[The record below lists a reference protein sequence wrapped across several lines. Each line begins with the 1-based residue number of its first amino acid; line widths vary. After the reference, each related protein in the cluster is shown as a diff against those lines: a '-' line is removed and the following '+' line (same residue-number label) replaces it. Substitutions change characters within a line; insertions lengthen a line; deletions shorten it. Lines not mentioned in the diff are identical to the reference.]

1 MFPTNDKV
9 KMGAAPIQ
17 YDDFF
22 LQLFKEG
29 NDAAFEKVF
38 KADYNRIVGF
48 CQHFIGDKDVAK
60 SLAQDAFVKL
70 WLNRE
75 KIKSINGIRSF
86 LYTSAKTDCLNSI
99 RHQKVIGKYHDQLL
113 QIKEEELNREILDS
127 FDFDQLE
134 LNELEKIINQSIS
147 ELPEK
152 CRLVFMLSRYEG
164 KKNSEIAEELDI
176 SIKSVEANMT
186 RALKSLRVKLAEYL
200 PAILVQ
206 LILNNI

>member
-1 MFPTNDKV
+1 
-9 KMGAAPIQ
+9 MGAAPIQ
-17 YDDFF
+17 YDDYF
-22 LQLFKEG
+22 LSLFKEG

-38 KADYNRIVGF
+38 KSDYNRIVGF
-48 CQHFIGDKDVAK
+48 CQQFISDKDVAK

-75 KIKSINGIRSF
+75 KIESINGIHSF

-99 RHQKVIGKYHDQLL
+99 RHQKVISKYRDQQL
-113 QIKEEELNREILDS
+113 QIKEGELNREILES

-134 LNELEKIINQSIS
+134 LNELEKMINQSIS

-152 CRLVFMLSRYEG
+152 CRLVFMLSRFEG

-186 RALKSLRVKLAEYL
+186 RALKSLRIKLAEYL

-206 LILNNI
+206 FILNNI

>member
-1 MFPTNDKV
+1 MSTTNDTA
-9 KMGAAPIQ
+9 KMGVAPIQ
-17 YDDFF
+17 YDDYF

-29 NDAAFEKVF
+29 NDSAFEKVF
-38 KADYNRIVGF
+38 KAEYNRIIGF
-48 CQHFIGDKDVAK
+48 CQQFMGDKDLAK
-60 SLAQDAFVKL
+60 SLTQDAFVKL
-70 WLNRE
+70 WLNRG
-75 KIKSINGIRSF
+75 KIESINGIRSF

-99 RHQKVIGKYHDQLL
+99 RHQKVISNYHDHQL
-113 QIKEEELNREILDS
+113 QIKEGELNREILES

-134 LNELEKIINQSIS
+134 LNELEKMINQSIR

-152 CRLVFMLSRYEG
+152 CRLVFMLSRFEG
-164 KKNSEIAEELDI
+164 KKNSEIAAELDI

-206 LILNNI
+206 LIMNNI

>member
-1 MFPTNDKV
+1 
-9 KMGAAPIQ
+9 MGAAPIQ
-17 YDDFF
+17 YDDYF
-22 LQLFKEG
+22 LSLFKEG

-38 KADYNRIVGF
+38 KSDYNRIVGF
-48 CQHFIGDKDVAK
+48 CQQFISDKDVAK

-75 KIKSINGIRSF
+75 KIESINGIRSF

-99 RHQKVIGKYHDQLL
+99 RHQKVISKYRDQQL
-113 QIKEEELNREILDS
+113 QIKEGELNREILES

-134 LNELEKIINQSIS
+134 LNELEKMINQSIS

-152 CRLVFMLSRYEG
+152 CRLVFMLSRFEG

-176 SIKSVEANMT
+176 SIKSVEANVT
-186 RALKSLRVKLAEYL
+186 RALKCLRVKLAEYL

-206 LILNNI
+206 LIMNNI

>member
-1 MFPTNDKV
+1 
-9 KMGAAPIQ
+9 MGTAPIQ
-17 YDDFF
+17 YDDYF

-29 NDAAFEKVF
+29 NDSAFEKVF
-38 KADYNRIVGF
+38 KTEYNRIVGF
-48 CQHFIGDKDVAK
+48 CQQFIGDKDVAK
-60 SLAQDAFVKL
+60 SLAQDTFVKL

-75 KIKSINGIRSF
+75 KIESINGIRSF
-86 LYTSAKTDCLNSI
+86 LYTSAKTGCLNSI
-99 RHQKVIGKYHDQLL
+99 RHQKVISRYHDQLL
-113 QIKEEELNREILDS
+113 QMKEGELNREILDS

-134 LNELEKIINQSIS
+134 LNELEKIIDQSIA

-152 CRLVFMLSRYEG
+152 CRLVFMLSRFDG

-206 LILNNI
+206 LILGNI